1 MGGKAHSYTYIHF
14 LHREK
19 EKCSWDCS
27 EVKDI
32 FFHKPDDQ
40 EPKWR
45 WKRTDSTPLT
55 FDLYVH
61 NGPACLAWS
70 PFLHMI
76 HESLFFIIYFK
87 KKIKDVTVI
96 TLLQSYAS
104 TIV

>member
-1 MGGKAHSYTYIHF
+1 MSLNI
-14 LHREK
+14 LHLMYCGE
-19 EKCSWDCS
+19 
-27 EVKDI
+27 I
-32 FFHKPDDQ
+32 
-40 EPKWR
+40 
-45 WKRTDSTPLT
+45 
-55 FDLYVH
+55 DLYVH